1 MGRKKVH
8 RTIHGRDVGKEV
20 RVRFRMGTGGRGTK
34 WYVCVM
40 GDGRENVN
48 MAEWGDINYGTHAK
62 LENISYGQTV
72 ASKEQCQCT
81 GSRDGRHGGL
91 G

>member
-1 MGRKKVH
+1 MQ

-40 GDGRENVN
+40 GDGRGNGKN
-48 MAEWGDINYGTHAK
+48 KMTGKINRAGVEIEKMKRNYHYIGHGTGK
-62 LENISYGQTV
+62 Y
-72 ASKEQCQCT
+72 
-81 GSRDGRHGGL
+81 
-91 G
+91 